1 LATGTEVE
9 DRQHFFIFSTAAEVT
24 EELIREIRE
33 DGGRRPGVELV
44 TTKRN
49 SFLPDSTII
58 YSDQFGPT

>member
-1 LATGTEVE
+1 
-9 DRQHFFIFSTAAEVT
+9 VT